1 VCGSVRKGT
10 IEGLMM
16 LVLKKL
22 LLSAGINSR
31 CDCFIAGFQKCFT
44 TSVFDTLIQ
53 HPDLN
58 GAYGKEVHF
67 FEDTPFSGR
76 KNLIDYHCAFPLTWK
91 WSSKKMI
98 EASPGYAN
106 EASVRSIL
114 SYNPKAKFL
123 FLLRNPIDR
132 FVSSWRMHHL
142 SFGPDTHYNG
152 IAVWDDRTLEQAL
165 NDELESYNI
174 GNYDVIDRFGP
185 RRPRYLLKG
194 CYYSA
199 LSPIMNMIPKD
210 QVQVYVCE
218 EDILGR
224 QEEMYAELAK
234 YFGLKEWSFV
244 FEHSN
249 RSPSVEISDDV
260 HKKLVSFYTDDVR
273 ELRNLLGRSLSSWN
287 LPK

>member
-1 VCGSVRKGT
+1 
-10 IEGLMM
+10 M
-16 LVLKKL
+16 LDVLKKL
-22 LLSAGINSR
+22 LLSVGINRR
-31 CDCFIAGFQKCFT
+31 CDCFIAGFEKCFT
-44 TSVFDTLIQ
+44 TSVFNTLVQ
-53 HPDLN
+53 HPDLH

-114 SYNPKAKFL
+114 SYNPKAKFV
-123 FLLRNPIDR
+123 FLLRNPVDR

-142 SFGPDTHYNG
+142 SFGPGTRYNG
-152 IAVWDDRTLEQAL
+152 IEVWDDRTLEQAL

-185 RRPRYLLKG
+185 RRPRYLLEG

-199 LSPIMNMIPKD
+199 LSPLMKLIPKD
-210 QVQVYVCE
+210 QVQVYICE

-224 QEEMYAELAK
+224 QEQFYTELTK
-234 YFGLKEWSFV
+234 YFGLTARPFV

-273 ELRNLLGRSLSSWN
+273 ELRNFLGRSLSSWN